1 MNKQEL
7 AAMVAE
13 ILSGMEHE
21 PPVKGGDY
29 RPTAPQPEKAPTP
42 YRDGDFV
49 PDVTALDLRKL
60 YLVEHAE
67 NEEKFRKMKEKT
79 PARLGSGRAGARY
92 KTLTMLRFRAD
103 HAAAQDAV
111 FSQVSEDFAA
121 KNGMVEVRTKCRD
134 KDEYLTRPDLGRC
147 FDEEN
152 QQKIRAAV
160 PGTPRVQIVVGDG
173 LSSAA
178 ITANAM
184 DCLAAIRDGLKLRG
198 IDPGTPIFVRY
209 CRVGAGDAIG
219 DVTGCE
225 LVCMLVGERPGRL
238 RQVLPGGGRG
248 CDRGRD
254 RCQGGV
260 HAGRRAAR
268 AGDGQEH
275 VRLYHLPAKDWRF
288 RIRPDGGVQHSRTGH
303 PGGGSRGA
311 HCGADRNDSYKKGLR
326 RGTASGGGS
335 MIPVKVLAVRYLANA
350 APALCRQLGA
360 PEGYPS
366 LGLLTT
372 DCDDATYIALDAATK
387 AAQVQ
392 VAYARSFYAGAANAT
407 TPFAGEVIGILAAQ
421 TPGAVRSGMEAALAE
436 LERVGFEDAAGVP
449 YLAHTVS
456 SVGTFLAKEAGVR
469 PGSALAYLIA
479 PPLEGMYAMDAALKA
494 ADVTLCKLYAPPSET
509 NFGDAACGA
518 FADAVA
524 EIAASPVER

>member
-225 LVCMLVGERPGRL
+225 LVCMLVGERPGLVTDKSMSAYITYQPRT
-238 RQVLPGGGRG
+238 
-248 CDRGRD
+248 
-254 RCQGGV
+254 GV
-260 HAGRRAAR
+260 S
-268 AGDGQEH
+268 
-275 VRLYHLPAKDWRF
+275 

-326 RGTASGGGS
+326 RGTASGGGG

-456 SVGTFLAKEAGVR
+456 SVGSFLAKEAGVR

-509 NFGDAACGA
+509 NFGGGLLSGTQSACDAACMA